1 MLSEQQICVVED
13 MFFITGRGPVIIP
26 GQWREGE
33 LKPGDWIELRSPE
46 QSLLLRATARVKSIE
61 GVRFGSG
68 STPVVDVHHPGAL
81 LLSYISREQVHQG
94 DQVWLIAAPPE
105 AGEVAEILPLG
116 KVRKP

>member
-1 MLSEQQICVVED
+1 M
-13 MFFITGRGPVIIP
+13 
-26 GQWREGE
+26 
-33 LKPGDWIELRSPE
+33 
-46 QSLLLRATARVKSIE
+46 KSIE

-81 LLSYISREQVHQG
+81 LLSYICREQVHQG